1 MFTFKSTVHIQNC
14 LKPYRDLVAR
24 VDGLLGRVRRQY
36 PADLACH
43 KGCKCG
49 CRNLSIFPI
58 EALSLFTAIQALPGQ
73 KAAELSQRADI
84 YSIWDCPL
92 LEDGACALYPFRPII
107 CRTHGFPLRTI
118 YKSRASIGCCR
129 LNFKNRPSIPDD
141 AIVDLDPINRLLRA
155 INVTAVAEMARPL
168 PARLS
173 IAAAV
178 QLACC

>member
-1 MFTFKSTVHIQNC
+1 MFTFNSAVHIQNC
-14 LKPYRDLVAR
+14 LKPYRDLVTR
-24 VDGLLGRVRRQY
+24 VDGLLDRVRNRY
-36 PADLACH
+36 PADLACY

-58 EALSLFTAIQALPGQ
+58 EALSLSTAIQALPAQ
-73 KAAELSQRADI
+73 NAAALRQRADN

-92 LEDGACALYPFRPII
+92 LEDGACGLYPFRPII

-118 YKSRASIGCCR
+118 YKGRASIGCCR
-129 LNFKNRPSIPDD
+129 RNFKNRPSIPDD
-141 AIVDLDPINRLLRA
+141 AIVDLDRINHLLRA
-155 INVTAVAEMARPL
+155 INATAVGEMVRPL

-178 QLACC
+178 QVACC